1 MIVIRRANSV
11 TEISNIES
19 LFLMGNMIIADKVK
33 MMLIQSV
40 RVKRNI
46 VNEVMN
52 SCLIL
57 EFCMSRKS

>member
-57 EFCMSRKS
+57 EFSMSRKS